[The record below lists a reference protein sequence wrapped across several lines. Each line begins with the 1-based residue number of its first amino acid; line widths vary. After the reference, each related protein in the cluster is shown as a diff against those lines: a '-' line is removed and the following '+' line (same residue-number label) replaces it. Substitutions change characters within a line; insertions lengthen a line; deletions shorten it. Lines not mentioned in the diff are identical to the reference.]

1 MTVRKG
7 FNRYIEDIARRK
19 KLPLH
24 GNFELTPLCNLDCKM
39 CYVHLT
45 GSQFSME
52 SLISID
58 QWKKSVETWRGV
70 CQKINDDWAQLCNET
85 IDEYNSEIKEL
96 YDKFESEI
104 KELESRVNKND
115 L

>member
-1 MTVRKG
+1 MI
-7 FNRYIEDIARRK
+7 FNIICAILTIASFVVT
-19 KLPLH
+19 L
-24 GNFELTPLCNLDCKM
+24 
-39 CYVHLT
+39 YA
-45 GSQFSME
+45 
-52 SLISID
+52 ID